1 MQTVEGKVVL
11 EGHCVMNFL
20 QQQKKT
26 CHSAGTVLV
35 PLAE

>member
-1 MQTVEGKVVL
+1 VEGKVVL

-20 QQQKKT
+20 QQQPMKT